1 MYMYNITFGGVCFL
15 DFFYSGTGSA
25 ISDTPKTP
33 EIGIL
38 GVSEM
43 VFLVPK

>member
-1 MYMYNITFGGVCFL
+1 MVTFEGVRFL
-15 DFFYSGTGSA
+15 EFFYSGTGNA

-33 EIGIL
+33 KIGIL

-43 VFLVPK
+43 PE